1 MECGDV
7 GIAGEEAMG
16 SAQLIPQ
23 IFAGNALHR
32 TVRRRR
38 KDGQILE
45 LALDGVPLP
54 VNGEIRGAYLIYE
67 DISEQI
73 RAGEAQR
80 QHAESSDRLVKEL
93 EFRTKQMTLL
103 NEMGSLL
110 ACSGTVKEACAVI
123 ANSGRWLFTSVRSCT
138 A

>member
-38 KDGQILE
+38 KDGQILD
-45 LALDGVPLP
+45 LALHGVPLP

-67 DISEQI
+67 DVSQQI
-73 RAGEAQR
+73 RDGDAQR
-80 QHAESSDRLVKEL
+80 RHAELMDRLVKEMEL
-93 EFRTKQMTLL
+93 RTRQMSTLY
-103 NEMGSLL
+103 EM
-110 ACSGTVKEACAVI
+110 
-123 ANSGRWLFTSVRSCT
+123 R
-138 A
+138 